1 MVTSSFPDRD
11 VDVVLRADLSGLPVY
26 RAGRPAVAPA
36 GLAPYKLSSN
46 ENPYSPLIGV
56 REALFEASDELNR
69 YPDPGATEL
78 VAALSRRWDVP
89 GDHIATGTGSVGVCQ
104 QIISACAGPGDEV
117 IYAWRSFEAYPLIVT
132 IAGATSVQ
140 VALTTDERHD
150 LDAIAAAVTPRTR
163 VILICTPNNP
173 TGTVVNHAD
182 LEDLLGR
189 IPAHIVVVIDE
200 AYVEFVRDRAAADGL
215 ALYRAHPNVVVLRTF
230 SKAYGLAGLRVGFAI
245 AHPVVAE
252 ITRRVGMPFAVSS
265 LGQAAAVASLKSE
278 PELLDRVERIV
289 EERDR
294 MNCELL
300 RQGHPVV
307 ESQGN
312 FVWLRLAERSLE
324 FTQVCTSHGLSVR
337 AFEGEGVRITAGE
350 KEANDRLLS
359 LTADFAPP

>member
-1 MVTSSFPDRD
+1 M
-11 VDVVLRADLSGLPVY
+11 
-26 RAGRPAVAPA
+26 
-36 GLAPYKLSSN
+36 
-46 ENPYSPLIGV
+46 
-56 REALFEASDELNR
+56 
-69 YPDPGATEL
+69 
-78 VAALSRRWDVP
+78 
-89 GDHIATGTGSVGVCQ
+89 
-104 QIISACAGPGDEV
+104 
-117 IYAWRSFEAYPLIVT
+117 IVT

-215 ALYRAHPNVVVLRTF
+215 ALYRDHPNVVVLRTF

-294 MNCELL
+294 MNRELL